1 MCVSVC
7 VCVCMCVCV
16 YVPPTVHISS
26 LFAHLSHFIMKKSR
40 IPQTYHVDV
49 DTFDIWGMEIYIRI
63 LSRTLYAGTW
73 RDLWTFYLERDRTFG
88 PFIWKVTGPLDLLSG
103 TWEDLWTFY
112 LERDMTFGPKSQKM
126 GLWDGVNAPL
136 SSFKVAEDIYVI
148 KLNGKRVRCIA
159 TTNMVFS
166 KLHETSKTFTGTI
179 PILSSAWEYIKIWA
193 VLIEFESVKILV
205 TRQ

>member
-88 PFIWKVTGPLDLLSG
+88 PFIWNVTGLLDLLSGTWQDLWTFYLESDRTFGPFIWNVRGPLDLLSG
-103 TWEDLWTFY
+103 TWHDLWTKK
-112 LERDMTFGPKSQKM
+112 PK
-126 GLWDGVNAPL
+126 DGTL
-136 SSFKVAEDIYVI
+136 
-148 KLNGKRVRCIA
+148 GW
-159 TTNMVFS
+159 
-166 KLHETSKTFTGTI
+166 G
-179 PILSSAWEYIKIWA
+179 
-193 VLIEFESVKILV
+193 
-205 TRQ
+205 

>member
-1 MCVSVC
+1 ML
-7 VCVCMCVCV
+7 
-16 YVPPTVHISS
+16 T
-26 LFAHLSHFIMKKSR
+26 HLTYGGWKYIFGYCLGPYMREPEGTFGPFIWNVTG
-40 IPQTYHVDV
+40 PLDL
-49 DTFDIWGMEIYIRI
+49 
-63 LSRTLYAGTW
+63 LSGTW
-73 RDLWTFYLERDRTFG
+73 QDFWTFYLERDRTFG